1 MKHKI
6 DKMTFRGENTNVV
19 YNDYYIRPAFQPT
32 LIDDITKAINGQYS
46 AVVCY
51 EQLAKLAPNEEIR
64 KKNT

>member
-1 MKHKI
+1 M
-6 DKMTFRGENTNVV
+6 V